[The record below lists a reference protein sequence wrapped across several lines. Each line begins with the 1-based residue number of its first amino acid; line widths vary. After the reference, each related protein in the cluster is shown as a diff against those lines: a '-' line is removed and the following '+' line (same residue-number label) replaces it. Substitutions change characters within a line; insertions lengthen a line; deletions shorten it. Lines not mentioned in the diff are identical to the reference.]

1 VFALLEL
8 YEISKANLNRTEK
21 LLTETLGALGT
32 AEVVPILLSI
42 SKDPE
47 INVGIRNRAIEI
59 LGKKEPMEVA
69 TAFAEL
75 LGDPKTNMEVRD
87 FAFNTLGGV
96 KEENLILALLQ
107 TYNTGKKQYFS
118 MLNTVL
124 DALGE
129 FNDAEVRL
137 AVTEIAL
144 NEDYSPALRMKA
156 IQKLGEFGDKNVI
169 PKLLNVLETS
179 DNYIYRNAII
189 RSLDA
194 MGELES
200 HEQTLRR
207 LAFEAHLGK
216 TQ

>member
-1 VFALLEL
+1 
-8 YEISKANLNRTEK
+8 
-21 LLTETLGALGT
+21 
-32 AEVVPILLSI
+32 
-42 SKDPE
+42 
-47 INVGIRNRAIEI
+47 
-59 LGKKEPMEVA
+59 
-69 TAFAEL
+69 
-75 LGDPKTNMEVRD
+75 MEVRD